1 MKLGFGHLKFCI
13 CYINEFVQELL
24 DNTSIFHYD
33 AQLGVNAI
41 TLELLLAGNKS
52 LNLFFLCFE
61 VFICTSLSLY
71 SQI

>member
-1 MKLGFGHLKFCI
+1 MESSFVTYITFNSWSTWQMKLGFGHLKFCI

-41 TLELLLAGNKS
+41 TLELLLAGNK
-52 LNLFFLCFE
+52 
-61 VFICTSLSLY
+61 
-71 SQI
+71 

>member
-41 TLELLLAGNKS
+41 TLELLLAGTK
-52 LNLFFLCFE
+52 
-61 VFICTSLSLY
+61 
-71 SQI
+71 